1 MPEPPSRFRILGAL
15 NNVQVIAE
23 GRGVK
28 IRKFLCERYGGSHWR
43 KMKGVAR
50 VEKDDGWIGDAEIHW
65 FEVHGVGRVCWKIK
79 RKLQP

>member
-1 MPEPPSRFRILGAL
+1 MAESPSRFRILSELTG
-15 NNVQVIAE
+15 VQLIAQ

-28 IRKFLCERYGGSHWR
+28 IRKFLRQTYGGSHWR

-50 VEKDDGWIGDAEIHW
+50 VENNDGWIGYAEIHW
-65 FEVHGVGRVCWKIK
+65 SEAHGVGRVCWKIK